1 MLGCSASDPS
11 LRDKSNVVTEARASA
26 TQTKV
31 LFFGWKVVGF
41 TATAQFFSVGIG
53 YYTFGVYLKPLTEAL
68 GATRFEISLAI
79 SLQMVLM
86 AVFSPFAVR
95 LLTEHSL
102 RLMMLIGVGLLSL
115 GLVIA
120 SMATSIWQLY
130 LGFSVVVG
138 VGVGLTSNLACNL
151 ILTNWF
157 TRRRGTALGLSQAG
171 ITFSGVVLVPLA
183 TWLLTTF
190 GWQTS
195 FLVFAVLTPLVLGPL
210 IWRFAI
216 RAPEDVGLTPD
227 GEAPVALSLA
237 EAGPVE
243 WTFAR
248 AVRNRDV
255 WLISLIAGPCY
266 MAIAAIVIAL
276 PSHGTDLGL
285 SPMHASWTVLVTT
298 LFGAIAKPLAGASA
312 DHIPK
317 RLVVTVAVALQVVAT
332 LLLLIADDLLML
344 CLAGAL
350 FGLGYG
356 GIAPLWSLLLAE
368 RFGVHAFAK
377 VMGASM
383 PLTMP
388 FNLVGL
394 PLTTLVFGM
403 TGSYLPAFA
412 MLLIGYAVSA
422 VCLWLLRLPGEMHFE

>member
-1 MLGCSASDPS
+1 M
-11 LRDKSNVVTEARASA
+11 TEARASEESKA
-26 TQTKV
+26 DAGRDAAARSAPGGFA
-31 LFFGWKVVGF
+31 LGWKIVAF

-68 GATRFEISLAI
+68 DASRFEISLAI
-79 SLQMVLM
+79 SFQMVLM
-86 AVFSPFAVR
+86 AVLSPFAVR

-102 RLMMLIGVGLLSL
+102 RAMMLTGVGLLSL

-120 SMATSIWQLY
+120 SQATSVWHLY
-130 LGFSVVVG
+130 LGFSIAVG
-138 VGVGLTSNLACNL
+138 AGVALTSNLPCNMML
-151 ILTNWF
+151 ANWF
-157 TRRRGTALGLSQAG
+157 TRRRGTALGISQAG

-183 TWLLTTF
+183 TWLVTTF
-190 GWQTS
+190 DWQTS
-195 FLVFAVLTPLVLGPL
+195 FLVFAVLTPVLLGPL
-210 IWRFAI
+210 VWKFAI
-216 RAPEDVGLTPD
+216 RAPEDVGLNPD
-227 GEAPVALSLA
+227 GALVAAPQVST
-237 EAGPVE
+237 EGERE

-248 AVRNRDV
+248 AVRTRDV

-298 LFGAIAKPLAGASA
+298 LFGAIAKPLAGTAA
-312 DHIPK
+312 DYLPK
-317 RLVVTVAVALQVVAT
+317 RGVVAVAIALQVAAT
-332 LLLLIADDLLML
+332 LLLLMADGLLML
-344 CLAGAL
+344 CAAGAL

-356 GIAPLWSLLLAE
+356 GIAPLWSLLLAD

-383 PLTMP
+383 PMTMP
-388 FNLVGL
+388 FNLIGL

-412 MLLIGYAVSA
+412 LLLIGYAVSGFS
-422 VCLWLLRLPGEMHFE
+422 LWMLRLPKVAD

>member
-1 MLGCSASDPS
+1 M
-11 LRDKSNVVTEARASA
+11 
-26 TQTKV
+26 
-31 LFFGWKVVGF
+31 
-41 TATAQFFSVGIG
+41 
-53 YYTFGVYLKPLTEAL
+53 
-68 GATRFEISLAI
+68 
-79 SLQMVLM
+79 
-86 AVFSPFAVR
+86 
-95 LLTEHSL
+95 
-102 RLMMLIGVGLLSL
+102 
-115 GLVIA
+115 
-120 SMATSIWQLY
+120 
-130 LGFSVVVG
+130 
-138 VGVGLTSNLACNL
+138 
-151 ILTNWF
+151 
-157 TRRRGTALGLSQAG
+157 
-171 ITFSGVVLVPLA
+171 LVPLA

-237 EAGPVE
+237 EADPVE

-255 WLISLIAGPCY
+255 WRISLIAGPCY

>member
-1 MLGCSASDPS
+1 MNASESREADNSPEPS
-11 LRDKSNVVTEARASA
+11 TASSPTFA
-26 TQTKV
+26 A
-31 LFFGWKVVGF
+31 LSWKIVAF

-53 YYTFGVYLKPLTEAL
+53 YYTFGVYLKPLTDAL
-68 GATRFEISLAI
+68 GVNRFEVSLAI
-79 SLQMVLM
+79 SMQMVLM
-86 AVFSPFAVR
+86 AIISPFAAR
-95 LLTEHSL
+95 LLSEYSL
-102 RLMMLIGVGLLSL
+102 RVMMLIGIASISL

-120 SMATSIWQLY
+120 SQATSLWHLY
-130 LGFSVVVG
+130 LGFSVAVG
-138 VGVGLTSNLACNL
+138 IGVALTSNLACNMVL
-151 ILTNWF
+151 ANWF
-157 TRRRGTALGLSQAG
+157 VRRRGTALGISQAG

-183 TWLLTTF
+183 TYLVTMY
-190 GWQTS
+190 GWHVS
-195 FLVFAVLTPLVLGPL
+195 FLFFAVVTPVLLGPL

-216 RAPEDVGLTPD
+216 RAPEDVGLNPD
-227 GEAPVALSLA
+227 GAA
-237 EAGPVE
+237 EPLTLPAADGDSVE

-298 LFGAIAKPLAGASA
+298 LFGAIAKPLAGAAA
-312 DHIPK
+312 DHLPK
-317 RLVVTVAVALQVVAT
+317 RAVVAAAIALQIAAT
-332 LLLLIADDLLML
+332 LLLLIADTLVLL
-344 CLAGAL
+344 CAAGAL

-356 GIAPLWSLLLAE
+356 GIAPLWSLLLAD
-368 RFGVHAFAK
+368 RFGVVAFPK

-394 PLTTLVFGM
+394 PLTTFVFGL

-412 MLLIGYAVSA
+412 SLLIGYAVSA
-422 VCLWLLRLPGEMHFE
+422 VCLWLLRLPPARVAPADTRTV